1 MTLTSKGM
9 SRILINAKYI
19 IKVNESWFSDGKY
32 VIKRSWE
39 SGKATS
45 CFLHIIHLLE
55 KTNSKRS
62 KSWFKKWNF
71 DLDLPVLCSEDL
83 HSQISSVFCLKGR
96 HLHHLRLAALF
107 CYDVTFFGIT
117 KPCLVEKLSPRTMII
132 YFISVR

>member
-1 MTLTSKGM
+1 MQNIK
-9 SRILINAKYI
+9 
-19 IKVNESWFSDGKY
+19 IKVNKSWFSDGKY
-32 VIKRSWE
+32 VTKRSWE

-96 HLHHLRLAALF
+96 PLHHLRLVALF
-107 CYDVTFFGIT
+107 CYDVTFLFFGIT
-117 KPCLVEKLSPRTMII
+117 KPCLVETLSPRTMII
-132 YFISVR
+132 CFISVR